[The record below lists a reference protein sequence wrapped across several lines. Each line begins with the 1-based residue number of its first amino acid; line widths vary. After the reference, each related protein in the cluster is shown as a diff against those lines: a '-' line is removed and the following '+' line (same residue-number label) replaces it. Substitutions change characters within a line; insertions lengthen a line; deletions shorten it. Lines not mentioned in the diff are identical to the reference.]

1 MIKAFAGSTQLVTLI
16 LVALMCSVWPPA
28 EEREITPTL
37 VLKGARLT
45 DETGRSAIDYS
56 PLVIEG
62 DKIRGLGETTS
73 IQVPKGAELRDM
85 RSKIMPELIEVHGH
99 LGLTLGVAQELHLRG
114 GRFKPL
120 VYDQMTPEQKI
131 MTDDVLRGE
140 RGSMNGPYNVLLR
153 SPEMGDLAQKYG
165 AYLRFHSSVPRKLNE
180 FAILITARHWNS
192 QYEWYAH
199 HKYGLQAGL
208 NPEVIAA
215 LAVGKR
221 PSPMEPDEEIVYNFC
236 TELLDAKQVSDATFE
251 AAKEKLGERGVVD
264 LIGVVGY
271 YQLVSM
277 LLNVDGYPLPD
288 DAKPEL
294 KPLD

>member
-1 MIKAFAGSTQLVTLI
+1 MRANLVCAGIIGLASVVLAQTS
-16 LVALMCSVWPPA
+16 VAPA
-28 EEREITPTL
+28 
-37 VLKGARLT
+37 
-45 DETGRSAIDYS
+45 
-56 PLVIEG
+56 
-62 DKIRGLGETTS
+62 
-73 IQVPKGAELRDM
+73 
-85 RSKIMPELIEVHGH
+85 
-99 LGLTLGVAQELHLRG
+99 LHLRG

-120 VYDQMTPEQKI
+120 SYAEMTPEQRA

-165 AYLRFHSSVPRKLNE
+165 AYLRFHSSVPKKLNE

-199 HKYGLQAGL
+199 HKYGLRAGL

-215 LAVGKR
+215 LAAGKR
-221 PSPMEPDEEIVYNFC
+221 PSPMAPEEEIVYNFC
-236 TELLDAKQVSDATFE
+236 IELLDAKRVSDATFE
-251 AAKEKLGERGVVD
+251 AAKEKLGERAVVD

-294 KPLD
+294 KPLE

>member
-1 MIKAFAGSTQLVTLI
+1 MIKPFAGSTQLVTLI
-16 LVALMCSVWPPA
+16 LVALTFSVWPPA
-28 EEREITPTL
+28 AERQITPAL
-37 VLKGARLT
+37 VLKGAPLI
-45 DETGRSAIDYS
+45 DETGHSAIDN
-56 PLVIEG
+56 PALVIAR
-62 DKIRGLGETTS
+62 DKIQAVGKATP
-73 IQVPKGAELRDM
+73 IQLPKGAELRDM
-85 RSKIMPELIEVHGH
+85 RRKIMPALINLHGH
-99 LGLTLGVAQELHLRG
+99 LGLTVGVAQELHLRG

-131 MTDDVLRGE
+131 MTDDVLKGE

-199 HKYGLQAGL
+199 HKYGLRAGL

>member
-1 MIKAFAGSTQLVTLI
+1 MRRELFCAGILGFA
-16 LVALMCSVWPPA
+16 SVVFVQ
-28 EEREITPTL
+28 TPT
-37 VLKGARLT
+37 
-45 DETGRSAIDYS
+45 S
-56 PLVIEG
+56 P
-62 DKIRGLGETTS
+62 D
-73 IQVPKGAELRDM
+73 P
-85 RSKIMPELIEVHGH
+85 
-99 LGLTLGVAQELHLRG
+99 HLRG

-120 VYDQMTPEQKI
+120 SYAEMSPEQKT

-165 AYLRFHSSVPRKLNE
+165 AYLRFQSSVPRKLNE
-180 FAILITARHWNS
+180 FAILITAKHWNS

-208 NPEVIAA
+208 SPALIAT
-215 LAVGKR
+215 LAAGNR
-221 PSPMEPDEEIVYNFC
+221 PSPMEADEEIVYNFC
-236 TELLDAKQVSDATFE
+236 IELLDAKQVSDATFE
-251 AAKEKLGERGVVD
+251 AAKDKLGERGVVD

>member
-62 DKIRGLGETTS
+62 DKIQGLGETTS

-131 MTDDVLRGE
+131 
-140 RGSMNGPYNVLLR
+140 
-153 SPEMGDLAQKYG
+153 
-165 AYLRFHSSVPRKLNE
+165 
-180 FAILITARHWNS
+180 
-192 QYEWYAH
+192 
-199 HKYGLQAGL
+199 
-208 NPEVIAA
+208 
-215 LAVGKR
+215 
-221 PSPMEPDEEIVYNFC
+221 
-236 TELLDAKQVSDATFE
+236 
-251 AAKEKLGERGVVD
+251 
-264 LIGVVGY
+264 
-271 YQLVSM
+271 
-277 LLNVDGYPLPD
+277 
-288 DAKPEL
+288 
-294 KPLD
+294 

>member
-1 MIKAFAGSTQLVTLI
+1 MIKPFAGSTQLVTLI
-16 LVALMCSVWPPA
+16 LVALTSSVWPPA
-28 EEREITPTL
+28 GERDITPAL
-37 VLKGARLT
+37 VLKGVRLI
-45 DETGRSAIDYS
+45 DGKGRSAIDNS
-56 PLVIEG
+56 VLVIEG
-62 DKIRGLGETTS
+62 DKIQAVGETTS
-73 IQVPKGAELRDM
+73 IQVPQGAEQRDIKG
-85 RSKIMPELIEVHGH
+85 KIMPALIHLHGH
-99 LGLTLGVAQELHLRG
+99 LGLTVGVAQELHLRG

-120 VYDQMTPEQKI
+120 VYDQMSPEQKT

-180 FAILITARHWNS
+180 FAILITAKHWNS

-199 HKYGLQAGL
+199 HKYGLQVGL
-208 NPEVIAA
+208 SPALIAS
-215 LAVGKR
+215 LADGKR
-221 PSPMEPDEEIVYNFC
+221 PSPMEADEEIVYNFC
-236 TELLDAKQVSDATFE
+236 DELLENKHVSDATFQ
-251 AAKEKLGERGVVD
+251 ATKQKLGERGVVD

>member
-1 MIKAFAGSTQLVTLI
+1 MRRELFCAGILGFA
-16 LVALMCSVWPPA
+16 SVVFVQ
-28 EEREITPTL
+28 TPT
-37 VLKGARLT
+37 
-45 DETGRSAIDYS
+45 S
-56 PLVIEG
+56 P
-62 DKIRGLGETTS
+62 D
-73 IQVPKGAELRDM
+73 P
-85 RSKIMPELIEVHGH
+85 
-99 LGLTLGVAQELHLRG
+99 HLRG

-120 VYDQMTPEQKI
+120 SYAEMTPEQKT

-165 AYLRFHSSVPRKLNE
+165 AYLRFHSSVPKKLNE
-180 FAILITARHWNS
+180 FAILITAKHWNS

-208 NPEVIAA
+208 SPALIAT
-215 LAVGKR
+215 LAAGKR
-221 PSPMEPDEEIVYNFC
+221 PSPMEADEEIVYNFC
-236 TELLDAKQVSDATFE
+236 MELLDAKQVRDATFE
-251 AAKEKLGERGVVD
+251 AAKDKLGERGVVD